1 MNILAI
7 GLISISILTFVIYLI
22 CYILSG
28 SIVISVAILLLCLYK
43 IAHLICTLIT
53 FPGSV
58 KSLYYKFTLLNLSDY
73 FVSRTLQNLTI
84 IINSMNPH
92 RYTPQTIEN
101 AIQFLNIQCRSLQE
115 MNKRNDLQNKYHVQ
129 LKLLSEELM
138 QIPKNESLDKLQTE
152 KKQRITSQSK
162 QLQIFL
168 EHYAYQMS
176 KQSIIRRFFQHEFLC
191 TLEQRRIEIL
201 IQNNNVE
208 RHLLKNASSQETID
222 CLFIKHNENGPTVL
236 FCNPNAG
243 YYEYMFFDCDWFRF
257 YAQMKFNIIL
267 WNYRSFG
274 ESTGSISIENCIED
288 GRYVAEYFRSKQ
300 KIKTLGAHGQSLG
313 GMVAAEVAYKMKLQF
328 LIVDRSF
335 SSLGQVA
342 AAMFSSSTVRFIYNC
357 LVSWDKPNYLAYYK
371 YVGPKLIIQDPKDEI
386 LPYESQLQT
395 AVVRCHFTDQ
405 PIKYSFKHSYFNQES
420 TQYLKY
426 FYSKILSKKH
436 VLELCTSLQYIINL
450 AIKIN
455 QAENKQESDNNK
467 QYIELQN
474 NDDDLDAAKP
484 ILSQVYSLFSLIHY
498 CGNSLLDVM
507 NRQANP
513 EKIALFFGSCFAFD
527 QQDDGEFEKCFQNF
541 EVSCTEFLESSH
553 YYINWGQIR
562 THIRIIRDISRSIIG
577 KFQHIKQSNDYS
589 LEMTGYTNDSDLCK
603 KNMLGELVSVSCGH
617 NNNLSREDTYLVQK
631 FLLKNK
637 LR

>member
-7 GLISISILTFVIYLI
+7 GTISMSILTVVIYLI
-22 CYILSG
+22 SYYLSG
-28 SIVISVAILLLCLYK
+28 SIVISIAIPSLCLYK
-43 IAHLICTLIT
+43 IARLICTLIT

-73 FVSRTLQNLTI
+73 FVSRTLQHLTI
-84 IINSMNPH
+84 IINSTNPH
-92 RYTPQTIEN
+92 RYTQQTIEN
-101 AIQFLNIQCRSLQE
+101 SIYFLNTQCRTLSE
-115 MNKRNDLQNKYHVQ
+115 MKQKNDQQNKYHAQ
-129 LKLLSEELM
+129 LKLLSDELM
-138 QIPKNESLDKLQTE
+138 QIPQGESLDKLQTE
-152 KKQRITSQSK
+152 RKLRITSICK

-176 KQSIIRRFFQHEFLC
+176 QQSIIRRFFQPEFLC
-191 TLEQRRIEIL
+191 TLQQRRIEIL
-201 IQNNNVE
+201 IQNNNLE
-208 RHLLKNASSQETID
+208 RHLLKTPSKETID
-222 CLFIKHNENGPTVL
+222 CLFIKHNESGPTVL

-257 YAQMKFNIIL
+257 YAQLKFNIIL

-288 GRYVAEYFRSKQ
+288 GRFVAEYFKSKYS
-300 KIKTLGAHGQSLG
+300 IKTLGAHGQSLG
-313 GMVAAEVAYKMKLQF
+313 GMVAAEVAYQMKLSF

-342 AAMFSSSTVRFIYNC
+342 AAMFSSTTIRFIYNC
-357 LVSWDKPNYLAYYK
+357 LVSWDRPNYLAYYN

-395 AVVRCHFTDQ
+395 AVVRCHFADQ
-405 PIKYSFKHSYFNQES
+405 PIKYSFKHSFFNQES

-426 FYSKILSKKH
+426 FYSEILSRKH

-455 QAENKQESDNNK
+455 QVENKQESENNK
-467 QYIELQN
+467 NYIELQN
-474 NDDDLDAAKP
+474 DDDDIDAAKP
-484 ILSQVYSLFSLIHY
+484 ILSQIYSFFSLIHY

-507 NRQANP
+507 HRQANP

-527 QQDDGEFEKCFQNF
+527 QQDEGEFEKCYHNF
-541 EVSCTEFLESSH
+541 EVACESFLESSH
-553 YYINWGQIR
+553 YYINWGYIR
-562 THIRIIRDISRSIIG
+562 THIRIIREKCRSIIG
-577 KFQHIKQSNDYS
+577 KFQQIKLSNDYS

-603 KNMLGELVSVSCGH
+603 KNMLGELISVSCGH
-617 NNNLSREDTYLVQK
+617 NNNLSREDTCLVQK